1 MEELEAKLK
10 ELEQDQTQQERE
22 IVSLTNKNKH
32 LEEELEF
39 AQDKIKEY
47 KDNETEGNDYKRD
60 LEDALR
66 RISLLQTE
74 LEDSDKSL
82 KETTTK

>member
-1 MEELEAKLK
+1 MEQE
-10 ELEQDQTQQERE
+10 QTQQERE
-22 IVSLTNKNKH
+22 IVSLSNKNKQ
-32 LEEELEF
+32 LEEEVEI
-39 AQDKIKEY
+39 AHEKITEY
-47 KDNETEGNDYKRD
+47 KGSEAEGSDYKKD

-66 RISLLQTE
+66 RISLLETE